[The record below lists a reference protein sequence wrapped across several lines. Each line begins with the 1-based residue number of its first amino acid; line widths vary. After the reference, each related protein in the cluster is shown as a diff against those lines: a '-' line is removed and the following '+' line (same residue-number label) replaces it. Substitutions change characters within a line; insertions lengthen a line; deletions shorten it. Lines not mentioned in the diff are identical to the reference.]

1 MFLTLLSSRSSFTDV
16 DDDGERSK
24 PKVTIR
30 ETVGEDGNVVAKL
43 SNLTTNVAGR
53 MGDVMGKGLGGLASK
68 FGGGSSWF

>member
-1 MFLTLLSSRSSFTDV
+1 MLRFGDGGM

-30 ETVGEDGNVVAKL
+30 ETIGEDANVLAKVT
-43 SNLTTNVAGR
+43 NLTANVTGK